1 MLYRAGNTT
10 LYKEG
15 NGRGLLALSWLW
27 GASTAAAR
35 AMCTAGWQR
44 RYVHAWNC
52 YIILVP
58 ISAFWGSK
66 KGAVE
71 EWNVKRHCD
80 CFRNLSQFGIFIL
93 SHFVIIIFF
102 LIFWLEWIN
111 QVYLRA
117 NHARL
122 KAAHTYV
129 TDELK
134 TLGVPFLNRNAGF
147 FVWIDFRK
155 VGSVRKG
162 GFSWVEGSHLVQL
175 CPGESSIL
183 R

>member
-27 GASTAAAR
+27 GASTAAVR

-58 ISAFWGSK
+58 ISAFWGDK

-93 SHFVIIIFF
+93 SRFVIHFF
-102 LIFWLEWIN
+102 FNLL
-111 QVYLRA
+111 
-117 NHARL
+117 AR
-122 KAAHTYV
+122 V
-129 TDELK
+129 DQP
-134 TLGVPFLNRNAGF
+134 GVPEGQPCPPESCPYVCDRWAEDT
-147 FVWIDFRK
+147 W
-155 VGSVRKG
+155 GS
-162 GFSWVEGSHLVQL
+162 FSQPQRRLLCLDWFPEGW
-175 CPGESSIL
+175 
-183 R
+183 